1 LLRLCAAVSVRR
13 MAMEEIYIR
22 SETETEARGPFNL
35 EQLVSL
41 ADTGQVTAETLYYDA
56 TTEQWCAI
64 GSNEELMSQIL
75 PQRKKLR
82 IKSKPK
88 VTLLNEEGDSSP
100 PITVDEMLAAAE
112 GRTAETAGKQDPTI
126 AMARAAAVGRWAVI
140 FILLVCAA
148 GELLPAYEEVMAM
161 DLMKILPH
169 PLVAFGALDLV
180 LATLLGLGVVSL
192 YPFIRFRAAL
202 GLGFVGFIFWTHG
215 QFAPLLFLAAGS
227 FGLYTST
234 ILVSYLPVFMAAA
247 LGLAGLGAVSW
258 FLIS

>member
-1 LLRLCAAVSVRR
+1 

-41 ADTGQVTAETLYYDA
+41 ADTGQVTAETLFYDA

-64 GSNEELMSQIL
+64 GSNEELMGQIL

-82 IKSKPK
+82 IKSKSK
-88 VTLLNEEGDSSP
+88 VTMLNEEGDSSP

-112 GRTAETAGKQDPTI
+112 GRTAETSSKQDPTI
-126 AMARAAAVGRWAVI
+126 AMARAAAIGRWAVI
-140 FILLVCAA
+140 AMLLLCAA
-148 GELLPAYEEVMAM
+148 GEMLPSADEVMSLDPM
-161 DLMKILPH
+161 RIIPH
-169 PLVAFGALDLV
+169 PLVVIGIIDLV
-180 LATLLGLGVVSL
+180 LATLLGLGVISL
-192 YPFIRFRAAL
+192 YPFVRFRAAL
-202 GLGFVGFIFWTHG
+202 GVGFIGFIFWTHG
-215 QFAPLLFLAAGS
+215 HVTPLLFLAGGS

-234 ILVSYLPVFMAAA
+234 IFVSYLPVMMAAM